1 MDIIGLL
8 PETSHFSLFYFPLSG
23 HRQQAI
29 EAYQL
34 VLSHTPEFTKA
45 LFNLAALLTRSAPP
59 HPTTNQSKVFPS
71 STTATSASSAT
82 VSTAV
87 SRQVTNANRTELI
100 MAIDIYRRLTHVE
113 LASAYE
119 RGDVSNALPL
129 DCSSCVVV
137 V

>member
-1 MDIIGLL
+1 
-8 PETSHFSLFYFPLSG
+8 
-23 HRQQAI
+23 
-29 EAYQL
+29 
-34 VLSHTPEFTKA
+34 VLSHTPEFTKT

-129 DCSSCVVV
+129 DYSCVVV
-137 V
+137 AYLLCTCYVLVVYLLCTCCVLVVDVSF